1 LTAETGGLAPAN
13 PGVIAGLT
21 ENTLNPLRDP
31 RDRRIPRVAGPCVLV
46 MFGVT
51 GDLARKKLMPAVYDL
66 ANRGLLPPGFSLVG
80 YARRD
85 WADEDFAQLTY
96 EAVKE
101 HARTPFRDTVWQQLS
116 EGVRFVQGDFDDDA
130 AFDRLAQC
138 VRRLDEERG
147 TGGNYAFYLS
157 IPPKFFPVVV
167 QQLKRSGLSDPA
179 AASGAL
185 PADNGPSATSRRP
198 WRRVVIEKPFGH
210 DLASAK
216 ELNATLDGV
225 FPPESVFRIDH
236 YLGKETVQNI
246 LALRFANEMYEP
258 IWNRS
263 YVDHVQ
269 ITMAEDIGIGGR
281 AGYYDGIGAARDVIQ
296 NHLLQLLALTAME
309 EPVAF
314 DADSLRTEKEKVL
327 SAVRL
332 PADLTL
338 GTARGQYAA
347 GWQGGIQVPG
357 YLEEEA
363 IPADSRTETYA
374 ALRLGVDTR
383 RWAGVPFYLRAGKRL
398 PRRMT
403 EIAMMFQRA
412 PHLPFAATDTK
423 ELGQNALVI
432 RIQPDEGITVRF
444 GSKVPGTAMEVRDVN
459 MDFAYGESFTESS
472 PEAYERL
479 LLDVLI
485 GDPPLFPRQQEVELG
500 WRILDPVEEFWAQT
514 AIDLVGKPEQYPAG
528 SAGPPSADALMA
540 RDGRAWRRL

>member
-1 LTAETGGLAPAN
+1 VTDDEGVAPGN
-13 PGVIAGLT
+13 PGVIKGLH
-21 ENTLNPLRDP
+21 EMSESRNPLRDP

-51 GDLARKKLMPAVYDL
+51 GDLARKKLMPAIYDL
-66 ANRGLLPPGFSLVG
+66 ANRGLLPPGFSFVG
-80 YARRD
+80 FARRD
-85 WADEDFAQLTY
+85 WEDEDFAQLTY
-96 EAVKE
+96 RAVKE
-101 HARTPFRDTVWQQLS
+101 YARTPFRDAVWQQLS
-116 EGVRFVQGDFDDDA
+116 EGVRFVSGSFDDDE
-130 AFDRLAQC
+130 AFDQLASC
-138 VRRLDEERG
+138 VMRLDEERG

-157 IPPKFFPVVV
+157 IPPGQFPTVV
-167 QQLKRSGLSDPA
+167 QQLKRSGLSDP
-179 AASGAL
+179 
-185 PADNGPSATSRRP
+185 SAGG

-210 DLASAK
+210 DLTSARK
-216 ELNATLDGV
+216 LNDILEEV
-225 FPPESVFRIDH
+225 FPPDAVFRIDH

-258 IWNRS
+258 IWNRG

-296 NHLLQLLALTAME
+296 NHLLQLLALVAME

-314 DADSLRTEKEKVL
+314 DADSLRMEKEKVL

-332 PADLTL
+332 PTDIAE
-338 GTARGQYAA
+338 GTARGQYSA
-347 GWQGGIQVPG
+347 GWQGGRQVHG
-357 YLEEEA
+357 FLEEDG
-363 IPADSRTETYA
+363 IPPDSRTETYA

-403 EIAMMFQRA
+403 EIALIFQRA
-412 PHLPFAATDTK
+412 PHLPFSATDTE

-485 GDPPLFPRQQEVELG
+485 GDPPLFPRQAEVELG
-500 WRILDPVEEFWAQT
+500 WRILDPVEEFWASRT
-514 AIDLVGKPEQYPAG
+514 KPDQYPAG
-528 SAGPPSADALMA
+528 TAGPPSADALMA
-540 RDGRAWRRL
+540 RDNRAWRRL